1 MPGDHHGAERKKEE
15 DVDEPRTLSEL
26 EVHPIREWYDKKDSE
41 LVETR
46 MAPSASADD
55 MHSTQLPKSKGT
67 KRKLVERYPALKL
80 VIKRWFLCLEAAWAE
95 DEMVTCSEAN
105 YTFDQILKRRKSEFE
120 QAGVHNALP
129 DKVSKWWFHK
139 MKAEMGLKYTV
150 VGRELCHGML
160 KE

>member
-1 MPGDHHGAERKKEE
+1 MCALANDARSKKRVEGKSFAARCVLRRKVQKKQK
-15 DVDEPRTLSEL
+15 VVNLFLTNAALA
-26 EVHPIREWYDKKDSE
+26 IRK
-41 LVETR
+41 LQT
-46 MAPSASADD
+46 AP
-55 MHSTQLPKSKGT
+55 LPKSEGT

-80 VIKRWFLCLEAAWAE
+80 VIKKWFLCLEAAW
-95 DEMVTCSEAN
+95 DEMVLVTCSEAN
-105 YTFDQILKRRKSEFE
+105 YAFDQILKRRKSEFE